1 MVNIETIRSKYE
13 PLKKI
18 MDERTRR
25 IWAAG
30 EAKAIGWGGISTV
43 ATATGMSRTTITG
56 AMKELTALIEGKEV
70 KLNFENPKNS
80 RSHPIISQ
88 IPKYRR
94 LNPTQNRYQST
105 PRNILNFAFIPRCRG
120 KVLSSHRTAAPRF
133 SRF

>member
-1 MVNIETIRSKYE
+1 MEEMGAVAVGR
-13 PLKKI
+13 
-18 MDERTRR
+18 
-25 IWAAG
+25 
-30 EAKAIGWGGISTV
+30 GISPAAAPSAQGV
-43 ATATGMSRTTITG
+43 KKVVIC
-56 AMKELTALIEGKEV
+56 LIIIV
-70 KLNFENPKNS
+70 DTNFTDLYLNFGNPKNS

-94 LNPTQNRYQST
+94 LNPTQNRYQPT